1 MTTELELLEED
12 SLTIPLPKTAL
23 RRISLVEEEEEVTG
37 GRVDT
42 DAMLVEEGV
51 DDMVEVEDREEDGVE
66 TTVIICPL
74 CKELRGA

>member
-1 MTTELELLEED
+1 VTTELELLEED